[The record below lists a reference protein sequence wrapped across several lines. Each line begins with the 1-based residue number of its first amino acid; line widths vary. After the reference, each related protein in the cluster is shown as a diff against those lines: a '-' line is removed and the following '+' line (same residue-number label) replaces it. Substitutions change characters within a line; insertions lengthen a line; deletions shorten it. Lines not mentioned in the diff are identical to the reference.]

1 MSISVCSATIHRYMP
16 TCDSDIRNFIYI
28 ICMCLKTTNNK
39 D

>member
-28 ICMCLKTTNNK
+28 YIYYMYVFKNY
-39 D
+39 